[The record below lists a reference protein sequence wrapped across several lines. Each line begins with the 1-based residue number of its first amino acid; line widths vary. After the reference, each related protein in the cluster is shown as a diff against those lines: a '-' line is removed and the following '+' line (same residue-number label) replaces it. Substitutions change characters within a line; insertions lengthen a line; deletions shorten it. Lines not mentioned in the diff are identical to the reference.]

1 MFINEYITRKHYN
14 YKGHK
19 TRIIDEF
26 IRCGLFLYDDF
37 MCTHIYTY
45 SHKHTHTNIY
55 IKKKIKNER

>member
-37 MCTHIYTY
+37 MCTHIYI
-45 SHKHTHTNIY
+45 HTLTQTHIY
-55 IKKKIKNER
+55 IYKEKN